1 MIDKKGAKEAEKK
14 AEEAIENALDFLT
27 KYQEEPYK
35 KPENEFDNDSE
46 KEKMI
51 EISNAGRQAGLGVKD
66 LCNNIQD
73 IFKDKTER
81 EFKHNYNGWQN
92 GTTVKSQFFVE
103 FKDKSHDKINASIAL
118 FISNK
123 GESDSP
129 VYLAIEM
136 RDKAGNNLH
145 YRRHNRLLEL
155 PIESTDK
162 LYYTIKLESSSEHI
176 NPRLSKET
184 IKYIY
189 DHNETINK
197 RKIQKVRLQ
206 YDIKIDDNEKYPIM
220 EQIEAGI
227 KLLIPY
233 YDYVVKMEDK
243 DRYQYNKNIILYG
256 PPGTGKTYH
265 TIYYAVGIIENK
277 PYETIL
283 SEDYGG
289 VLSRYNRYKNEGKIM
304 FSTFHQSYSYE
315 EFIGGIMPKLK
326 NSSEEQSSD
335 EKKEDNLLY
344 ELESGKF
351 KDFCDK
357 ARARKG
363 NFVFVIDEIN
373 RGNISKIFGE
383 LITLIE
389 ESKRLGEKEE
399 MKLQLPHFKE
409 EFGVPN
415 NVYIIGTMNTADRSI
430 ALIDTAL
437 RRRFNFIEMMPNPKI
452 LEGVK
457 INKELDICK
466 MLETINKRISVLYDR
481 EHTIGHAYFISLIE
495 NPSLNQLA
503 KIFRNSIIPL
513 LQEYFYED
521 YEKIQL
527 VLGDNKKSNADYKF
541 IKDKEVIEKDIFKG
555 QTDIDIV
562 EKEYEINQEAFSNL
576 QSYIE
581 IYSNASESN
590 ALESNAS
597 ESGESK

>member
-1 MIDKKGAKEAEKK
+1 MADTKEAEDTKDTK
-14 AEEAIENALDFLT
+14 ETIENVLKYLDNY
-27 KYQEEPYK
+27 KEKPYK
-35 KPENEFDNDSE
+35 KPNNIDNSRE
-46 KEKMI
+46 KKEM
-51 EISNAGRQAGLGVKD
+51 EDFGEAGRRATEKIKSLSDEILKIFNDKMKRNFIKKFGNQWQTRNHYGVS
-66 LCNNIQD
+66 
-73 IFKDKTER
+73 E
-81 EFKHNYNGWQN
+81 
-92 GTTVKSQFFVE
+92 FFVE
-103 FKDKSHDKINASIAL
+103 FKDSAFNNSKTSIAL
-118 FISNK
+118 FISIK
-123 GESDSP
+123 KESDSP
-129 VYLAIEM
+129 VFLAIEM
-136 RDKAGNNLH
+136 KDNKSNSLE
-145 YRRHNRLLEL
+145 YQQHNRLLDC
-155 PIESTDK
+155 PISTDK
-162 LYYTIKLESSSEHI
+162 LYYTIKHRSSSEHI

-197 RKIQKVRLQ
+197 RQIQKVRLQ

-220 EQIEAGI
+220 EQIKEGI
-227 KLLIPY
+227 ELLIPY
-233 YDYVVKMEDK
+233 YYYVVKMEDK
-243 DRYQYNKNIILYG
+243 DRYKYNKNIILYG

-283 SEDYGG
+283 SEDYGK
-289 VLSRYNRYKNEGKIM
+289 VLSRYNRYKNERKIM

-326 NSSEEQSSD
+326 NSSKEQSSD
-335 EKKEDNLLY
+335 EKKDDNLLY

-351 KDFCDK
+351 KAFCDK
-357 ARARKG
+357 ARARKE

-527 VLGDNKKSNADYKF
+527 VLGDNAKSNDEYKF
-541 IKDKEVIEKDIFKG
+541 IKNKKVNEEEIFKG
-555 QTDIDIV
+555 QTDIDIA
-562 EKEYEINQEAFSNL
+562 EKEYEINQKAFSNL

-581 IYSNASESN
+581 IYS
-590 ALESNAS
+590 
-597 ESGESK
+597 GGSK